1 MISDLG
7 VGVKGRGTFAIISAM
22 ERNDTIAAVATAQG
36 RGGVAIVRV
45 SGPDAFVVAER
56 LTGRRPQP
64 RRVSLESIRVSLGSD
79 RVSLGSDRVNL
90 GSDRVE
96 LGSNRVELGSMSLS
110 PTDSKTTL
118 NDFNSTPDDSK
129 STLRDPNAPLRD
141 SNVTL
146 IDTAVVIAFKSP
158 HSYTGEDV
166 VEFQCHGGAVA
177 PRRVLEACFA
187 AGARLA
193 RRGEFT
199 ERAFLNGKLTYE
211 QAEGVLDL
219 VNAKTDRAA
228 DAALAGLAGARRAEM
243 RAIYEELLALSSAVE
258 HALDV
263 SEEELPDGFTENLLA
278 GVASVDA
285 RLECARRRLRE
296 GKILREGALVVI
308 AGAPNAGKSSLM
320 NALLGERRAIVSDV
334 PGTTRDSIEEWL
346 DVGGWPVRL
355 VDTAGLR
362 ETDDAIEGEGVE
374 RARELV
380 ARADVVVRLTPA
392 GEPFDSRLSAV
403 DCRGPTVID
412 VLSKCDLSSDLQ
424 PSTFQPST
432 FNLSSPIPVSS
443 KTGEGL
449 DALRGAIAAELAR
462 RADEGRADSAGEGF
476 SGGDAAALAR
486 ARAALAAPSRDIVLL
501 ANALRGAA
509 GALGEATGA
518 EYSADLLDALFSRFC
533 VGK

>member
-79 RVSLGSDRVNL
+79 RVGLGSDRV
-90 GSDRVE
+90 D

-243 RAIYEELLALSSAVE
+243 RAIYEELLALSSTVE

-412 VLSKCDLSSDLQ
+412 VLSKCDLSTDLQ

-486 ARAALAAPSRDIVLL
+486 ARAALAAPSRDLVLL

>member
-1 MISDLG
+1 MIADLG

-392 GEPFDSRLSAV
+392 GEPFDSRQSAV
-403 DCRGPTVID
+403 DCRGPSVID
-412 VLSKCDLSSDLQ
+412 VLSKCDLSSNL
-424 PSTFQPST
+424 QPST

-443 KTGEGL
+443 VTGEGL

-486 ARAALAAPSRDIVLL
+486 ARAALAAPSRDLVLL

-509 GALGEATGA
+509 GALGEAIGA

>member
-1 MISDLG
+1 MIADLG

-64 RRVSLESIRVSLGSD
+64 RAVAFAEV
-79 RVSLGSDRVNL
+79 
-90 GSDRVE
+90 
-96 LGSNRVELGSMSLS
+96 
-110 PTDSKTTL
+110 
-118 NDFNSTPDDSK
+118 
-129 STLRDPNAPLRD
+129 RDPRAATRIL
-141 SNVTL
+141 
-146 IDTAVVIAFKSP
+146 DTAVVIAFKSP

-243 RAIYEELLALSSAVE
+243 RAIYEELLALSSTVE

-403 DCRGPTVID
+403 GSRGPSVID
-412 VLSKCDLSSDLQ
+412 VLSKCDLSSDL
-424 PSTFQPST
+424 QPST

-486 ARAALAAPSRDIVLL
+486 ARAALAAPSRDLVLL